1 MKADMH
7 IHSTV
12 SDGYYTIEE
21 IIEKAKKRGLD
32 AIAITDHDTLSH
44 RKQIPKECGIQV
56 IPGIEISCYDYEKDY
71 RVHILGYKIQRPELV
86 EKVVRPT
93 LEARNANSMKQIER
107 LERAGYQIDLNKIKR
122 ADGKYIYKQH
132 IMDYLCATG
141 QAEEMFGDF
150 YYKTFKN
157 NGICHFDIEYL
168 NPVTAVETI
177 KEAGGIAVLAHSGQQ
192 QNFELIPGLVQY
204 GLDGLELNH
213 HANSNQDKERIRKYA
228 EQYHL
233 LLTGG
238 SDCHGL
244 YEPNSPEVG
253 DYLAEEKTAE
263 YIFGQ

>member
-21 IIEKAKKRGLD
+21 IIKKAKERGLD

-44 RKQIPKECGIQV
+44 RKQIPKTYGIKV
-56 IPGIEISCYDYEKDY
+56 VPGIEISCHDYEKDY
-71 RVHILGYKIQRPELV
+71 RVHILGYKIQRPEMV
-86 EKVVRPT
+86 EKVVQPT
-93 LEARNANSMKQIER
+93 LEARHANSMKQIEI
-107 LERAGYQIDLNKIKR
+107 LKQAGYEINLDKIKK

-132 IMDYLCATG
+132 IMDYLCTTG
-141 QAEEMFGDF
+141 QAEEMFGEF
-150 YYKTFKN
+150 YYRTFKN

-168 NPVTAVETI
+168 NPLKAVETI
-177 KEAGGIAVLAHSGQQ
+177 KAAGGIAVLAHSGQQ
-192 QNFELIPGLVQY
+192 QNFELIPELVQH

-213 HANSNQDKERIRKYA
+213 HANTAKDKEVIREYA
-228 EQYHL
+228 KQYHL

-253 DYLAEEKTAE
+253 DYIAEDAAAE
-263 YIFGQ
+263 YLFR